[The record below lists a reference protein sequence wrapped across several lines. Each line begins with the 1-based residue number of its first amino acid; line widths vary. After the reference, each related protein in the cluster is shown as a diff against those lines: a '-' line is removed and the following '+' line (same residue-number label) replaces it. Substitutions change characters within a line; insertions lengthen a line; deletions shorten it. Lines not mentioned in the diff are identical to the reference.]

1 MMREI
6 RTKILNLLNESG
18 RSMERFH
25 AKGIFCLLIC
35 LVACKEAT
43 AAVSSPQVV
52 ISGLPQVICT
62 SPFGYYVDLSRELS
76 FDDVKDKTFSSQTGG
91 LSLAAN
97 RYNTH
102 AHYWMKFSLDNLDSL
117 AVTAYLD
124 AGYFS
129 VVSVYEIQ
137 KENIAI
143 QYGGFALR
151 KDVTVSYPEL
161 NTVRLL
167 IPPHTTVQYLV
178 CAFSSPDYGA
188 GFDHVNVSSKESL
201 YSAFYHNYYENRTF
215 RFLQILFFGFM
226 LSQLLYVAFSR
237 LIGIKR
243 KEYLFYLFYLILVTA
258 YYLLRYNRD
267 VGIYWPFEYY
277 PSIRVYFKSVFLA
290 LPYLFYLKFARYFL
304 DLGELDKKVFRRF
317 IHLERFIIVYV
328 LVNTMLRFV
337 LAVPDDL
344 DDILMVAILGIF
356 VYALILIFQ
365 LMSHKRV
372 LVNLILTGSLVA
384 AVGGGIGILITFF
397 QFDIGILHSN
407 LNSLI
412 SGQVGIVIETII
424 FTTSLSYKTR
434 MMEIEK
440 VDDQKKLIAQME
452 ENAELKKKME
462 QTRNKIAQDLHD
474 DIGSTLSAILL
485 LSNAAKSKIQT
496 GAGEA
501 REIFAKL
508 SEIAGTMMDEMSDII
523 WAITPRHDSMDQILE
538 RMRDYVAPITL
549 ARNMKFHFEA
559 DEDIRHLNLSMEKR
573 KSLFLIFKES
583 VINALKYSEGTTL
596 CVRFYRSDGCMHM
609 LVEDDGKGFCHISEA
624 GNGLGNM
631 KIRAENA
638 GGEVAISSSENAGTM
653 VHLKFPL

>member
-6 RTKILNLLNESG
+6 RTKILNLLNEVG
-18 RSMERFH
+18 RFTARSQAR
-25 AKGIFCLLIC
+25 GILCLLIC
-35 LVACKEAT
+35 LVAYKEASAT
-43 AAVSSPQVV
+43 IPSPQVV
-52 ISGLPQVICT
+52 ISGLPQVIST
-62 SPFGYYVDLSRELS
+62 SPFSYYVDLSRELMFS
-76 FDDVKDKTFSSQTGG
+76 DVKDKTFSGQAGG
-91 LSLAAN
+91 LSLATN
-97 RYNTH
+97 RYSTH
-102 AHYWMKFSLDNLDSL
+102 AYYWMKFALDNLDSL

-151 KDVTVSYPEL
+151 KDLTVSFPEL

-167 IPPHTTVQYLV
+167 IPPHTTIQYFI
-178 CAFSSPDYGA
+178 CAYSSPDYGA

-201 YSAFYHNYYENRTF
+201 YAAFYHSYYENRTF

-226 LSQLLYVAFSR
+226 LSQMLYVAFSR

-267 VGIYWPFEYY
+267 VGIYWPFEFY
-277 PSIRVYFKSVFLA
+277 PSIRVYFKSVFLV

-304 DLGELDKKVFRRF
+304 DLADLDKKIFRRF

-328 LVNTMLRFV
+328 VVDTMLRFV
-337 LAVPDDL
+337 LPVPDDL
-344 DDILMVAILGIF
+344 NGVLMVAILGIF
-356 VYALILIFQ
+356 AYCLILIFQ

-372 LVNLILTGSLVA
+372 LVNLILSGSLVA
-384 AVGGGIGILITFF
+384 ALGGGIGILITFF

-440 VDDQKKLIAQME
+440 VEDQKKLIAQME
-452 ENAELKKKME
+452 ENAELKEKME
-462 QTRNKIAQDLHD
+462 QTRNKIAQ
-474 DIGSTLSAILL
+474 GS
-485 LSNAAKSKIQT
+485 
-496 GAGEA
+496 
-501 REIFAKL
+501 
-508 SEIAGTMMDEMSDII
+508 
-523 WAITPRHDSMDQILE
+523 P
-538 RMRDYVAPITL
+538 
-549 ARNMKFHFEA
+549 
-559 DEDIRHLNLSMEKR
+559 
-573 KSLFLIFKES
+573 
-583 VINALKYSEGTTL
+583 
-596 CVRFYRSDGCMHM
+596 
-609 LVEDDGKGFCHISEA
+609 
-624 GNGLGNM
+624 
-631 KIRAENA
+631 
-638 GGEVAISSSENAGTM
+638 
-653 VHLKFPL
+653 